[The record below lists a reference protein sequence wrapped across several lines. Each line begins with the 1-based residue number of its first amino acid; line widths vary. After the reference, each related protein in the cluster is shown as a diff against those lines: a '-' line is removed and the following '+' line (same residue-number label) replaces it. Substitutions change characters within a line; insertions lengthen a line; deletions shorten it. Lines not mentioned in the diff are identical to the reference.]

1 MLIIGELINCTR
13 KKVGEAAQKRDAEF
27 FRDLARKQAS
37 AGAHMLDVNGGLP
50 EQEVELLT
58 WLVELVQGA
67 VDIPLCLDS
76 ADPEAISKV
85 LPLCKQRPMV
95 NSISDEP
102 ARWAMLPVLKEH
114 RPRVIALCLSDSGPP
129 TGVEDRVVTA
139 SRLIDRLTGE
149 GFALDDIYVDPCVM
163 PVATGPG
170 QTMLTAVGEIV
181 ARYPGVHISA
191 GVSNVSF
198 GLPVRKLLNE
208 TFLLLLMAQG
218 LDAAIVDPC
227 DPQLMMDII
236 AAETLLGRDAHC
248 KNYLRAYREGRLGPI
263 MDGSRPGSAAG
274 ESVEKLAGSNVR

>member
-13 KKVGEAAQKRDAEF
+13 KKVGEAAQRRDAEF
-27 FRDLARKQAS
+27 FQDLARTQAS
-37 AGAHMLDVNGGLP
+37 AGAHMLDVNGGVP
-50 EQEVELLT
+50 EREVELLS
-58 WLVELVQGA
+58 WLVDLVQAA
-67 VDIPLCLDS
+67 VEIPLCLDS
-76 ADPEAISKV
+76 ADPAAITKV

-114 RPRVIALCLSDSGPP
+114 RPRVIALCLSESGLPS
-129 TGVEDRVVTA
+129 GVEDRVATA
-139 SRLIDRLTGE
+139 SRLIDRLTAE

-163 PVATGPG
+163 PLATGPHG
-170 QTMLTAVGEIV
+170 RNLLAAVSQIV

-208 TFLLLLMAQG
+208 TFLQLLMAHG

-227 DPQLMMDII
+227 DQQLMMDIL
-236 AAETLLGRDAHC
+236 AAEALLGRDPNC
-248 KNYLRAYREGRLGPI
+248 KGYLRAYREGKLGQ
-263 MDGSRPGSAAG
+263 AA
-274 ESVEKLAGSNVR
+274 